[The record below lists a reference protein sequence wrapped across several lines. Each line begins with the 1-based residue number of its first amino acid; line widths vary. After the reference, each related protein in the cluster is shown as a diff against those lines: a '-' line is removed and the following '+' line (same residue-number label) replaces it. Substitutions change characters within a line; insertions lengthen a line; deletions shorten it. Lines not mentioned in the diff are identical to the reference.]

1 MDVSPVG
8 GRQAAL
14 REVYTRTGEPGIRN
28 V

>member
-8 GRQAAL
+8 GRQAAVS
-14 REVYTRTGEPGIRN
+14 EVYTRTGERGIRN